1 MDGIPGWRVRVRRG
15 ERSTEEAARRE
26 WGLDAPVMV
35 TEALDLEID
44 GSS

>member
-1 MDGIPGWRVRVRRG
+1 MASRAGACEYVGAGVQPR
-15 ERSTEEAARRE
+15 EAARRE
-26 WGLDAPVMV
+26 WVPDAPWV